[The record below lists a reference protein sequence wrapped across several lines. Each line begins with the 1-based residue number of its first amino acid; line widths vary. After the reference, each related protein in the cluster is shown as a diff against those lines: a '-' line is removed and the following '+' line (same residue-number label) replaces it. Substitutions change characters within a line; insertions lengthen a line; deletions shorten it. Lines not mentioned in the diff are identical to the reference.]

1 MARADEI
8 PGRLAELGRMTRD
21 NPDQLIRIGRIES
34 MLEGRM
40 TLARELARS
49 EPNSDQR
56 ELVQDL
62 STRYPIRG
70 LVEELQASEQKLLAL
85 RAEQAARQRKQTEL
99 VSWSSLVIQLAL
111 LGLVLWLLQ
120 RQIGRRLHAERQSLR
135 SAARAASV
143 LQTVREPIVLLDRD
157 LRVQL
162 HNPAFAELY
171 GLQDERADG
180 LLLENV
186 GDNAWQ
192 DPVVRQR
199 LADVLSRGRELWDFE
214 HEQRT
219 ADGVVRYML
228 LNARRM
234 PLPDSDDE
242 VVLLTI
248 SDVTMQRA
256 VQLRVEELNR
266 QLEGKVA
273 QVSEV
278 NRELE
283 AFSYSVSHDLRAPLR
298 HVAGF
303 SDKLSR
309 HLGDQADDKSRH
321 YLDVI
326 SSSARRMA
334 ALIDDLLVYSRLGRA
349 AMRQQAVDMQSLVA
363 DTRAMLDSN
372 LQAEAENSGHV
383 HQVEWNI
390 APLPIVVGDEN
401 MIRQVWLNLLGN
413 AVKYSGNREP
423 AKIRVDYQQQ
433 PDGGHQFTV
442 SDNGA
447 GFDMAYA
454 GKLFGVFQRLHKA
467 SDYPG
472 TGIGLASVRRVL
484 TRHGGRIWAEAEPD
498 VGATFHFYLPPRP
511 TRTNKVP
518 LHDDSAHHSSRR
530 RQPGGRRNGDR
541 RPGRSASG
549 QSHRARRGRRGSDG
563 LPAASRCLRQPRGRL
578 AGGAAAGHQDA
589 AHGWPGSAAADPRA
603 RRTQAA
609 AGGDPVVLA
618 RGKRPGPQLGHGRER
633 LRGQAGGRGPV
644 LRRSADPGQVLGVDQ
659 PGTGTRVSPCPDRS
673 RPGALRILL
682 VEDSPEDAELM
693 SEQMLDAGLEARFE
707 RVERGG
713 TAPGTGG
720 VPAGH
725 RAVRPEHAGVLR

>member
-1 MARADEI
+1 MAQVFSDDVWDRWRLPALALAAAAIIVVPWLTLRKLQQDNEQAMAWVSHTQAVGVALQQLQADVRDVESAALTLSKGVDAPGLRERMAKANEI
-8 PGRLAELGRMTRD
+8 PGRLAQLGRMTRD
-21 NPDQLIRIGRIES
+21 NPEQLIRIGRIES
-34 MLEGRM
+34 MLDGR
-40 TLARELARS
+40 LAVARELAKS

-70 LVEELQASEQKLLAL
+70 LVEELQASEEKLLAL
-85 RAEQAARQRKQTEL
+85 RAEQAARQRRQTEF
-99 VSWSSLVIQLAL
+99 VSWSSLVVQLAL

-120 RQIGRRLHAERQSLR
+120 RQIGRRLHAEQQSQR

-143 LQTVREPIVLLDRD
+143 LQTVREPIVLLDRE

-180 LLLENV
+180 LLLESV
-186 GDNAWQ
+186 GDGAWR
-192 DPVVRQR
+192 DPVMRRR
-199 LADVLSRGRELWDFE
+199 LSDVLLRGRELWDFE
-214 HEQRT
+214 HEQRA
-219 ADGVVRYML
+219 ADGMVRYML

-234 PLPDSDDE
+234 PLPDTDDE
-242 VVLLTI
+242 VVLMTV
-248 SDVTMQRA
+248 SDVTVQRA

-309 HLGDQADDKSRH
+309 HLGEQADDKSRH
-321 YLDVI
+321 YLEVI

-334 ALIDDLLVYSRLGRA
+334 ALIDDLLVYSRLGRV

-372 LQAEAENSGHV
+372 LQAEAENNGHA
-383 HQVEWNI
+383 HQVEWSI

-423 AKIRVDYQQQ
+423 AKIRVDYQLQ

-454 GKLFGVFQRLHKA
+454 AKLFGVFQRLHKA

-498 VGATFHFYLPPRP
+498 VGATFHFYLPPAIDADKQGP
-511 TRTNKVP
+511 
-518 LHDDSAHHSSRR
+518 SA
-530 RQPGGRRNGDR
+530 
-541 RPGRSASG
+541 
-549 QSHRARRGRRGSDG
+549 
-563 LPAASRCLRQPRGRL
+563 
-578 AGGAAAGHQDA
+578 
-589 AHGWPGSAAADPRA
+589 
-603 RRTQAA
+603 
-609 AGGDPVVLA
+609 
-618 RGKRPGPQLGHGRER
+618 
-633 LRGQAGGRGPV
+633 
-644 LRRSADPGQVLGVDQ
+644 
-659 PGTGTRVSPCPDRS
+659 
-673 RPGALRILL
+673 
-682 VEDSPEDAELM
+682 
-693 SEQMLDAGLEARFE
+693 
-707 RVERGG
+707 
-713 TAPGTGG
+713 
-720 VPAGH
+720 
-725 RAVRPEHAGVLR
+725 

>member
-1 MARADEI
+1 MALVFSDDIWDRWRLPALALAAAAIIVVPWLTLRKLQQDSEQAMAWVNHTQAVGVALQQLQADVRDVESAALTLSKGVDAPGLRERMARADEI

-40 TLARELARS
+40 ALARELARS

-219 ADGVVRYML
+219 ADGMVRHML

-372 LQAEAENSGHV
+372 LQAEAENSGHA
-383 HQVEWNI
+383 HQVDWSI

-498 VGATFHFYLPPRP
+498 VGAAFHFYLPPATDADKQGP
-511 TRTNKVP
+511 
-518 LHDDSAHHSSRR
+518 SA
-530 RQPGGRRNGDR
+530 
-541 RPGRSASG
+541 
-549 QSHRARRGRRGSDG
+549 
-563 LPAASRCLRQPRGRL
+563 
-578 AGGAAAGHQDA
+578 
-589 AHGWPGSAAADPRA
+589 
-603 RRTQAA
+603 
-609 AGGDPVVLA
+609 
-618 RGKRPGPQLGHGRER
+618 
-633 LRGQAGGRGPV
+633 
-644 LRRSADPGQVLGVDQ
+644 
-659 PGTGTRVSPCPDRS
+659 
-673 RPGALRILL
+673 
-682 VEDSPEDAELM
+682 
-693 SEQMLDAGLEARFE
+693 
-707 RVERGG
+707 
-713 TAPGTGG
+713 
-720 VPAGH
+720 
-725 RAVRPEHAGVLR
+725 

>member
-1 MARADEI
+1 M
-8 PGRLAELGRMTRD
+8 
-21 NPDQLIRIGRIES
+21 
-34 MLEGRM
+34 
-40 TLARELARS
+40 
-49 EPNSDQR
+49 
-56 ELVQDL
+56 
-62 STRYPIRG
+62 
-70 LVEELQASEQKLLAL
+70 EELQASEQKLLAL

-99 VSWSSLVIQLAL
+99 VSWSSLLIQLAL

-180 LLLENV
+180 LLLETV

-199 LADVLSRGRELWDFE
+199 LSDVLSRGRELWDFE

-219 ADGVVRYML
+219 ADGMVRYML

-234 PLPDSDDE
+234 PLPDTDDE

-309 HLGDQADDKSRH
+309 HLGDAADDKSRH
-321 YLDVI
+321 YLEVI

-372 LQAEAENSGHV
+372 LQAEAESSGHA
-383 HQVEWNI
+383 HQVEWSI

-498 VGATFHFYLPPRP
+498 VGATFHFYLPPAIDADKQGP
-511 TRTNKVP
+511 
-518 LHDDSAHHSSRR
+518 SA
-530 RQPGGRRNGDR
+530 
-541 RPGRSASG
+541 
-549 QSHRARRGRRGSDG
+549 
-563 LPAASRCLRQPRGRL
+563 
-578 AGGAAAGHQDA
+578 
-589 AHGWPGSAAADPRA
+589 
-603 RRTQAA
+603 
-609 AGGDPVVLA
+609 
-618 RGKRPGPQLGHGRER
+618 
-633 LRGQAGGRGPV
+633 
-644 LRRSADPGQVLGVDQ
+644 
-659 PGTGTRVSPCPDRS
+659 
-673 RPGALRILL
+673 
-682 VEDSPEDAELM
+682 
-693 SEQMLDAGLEARFE
+693 
-707 RVERGG
+707 
-713 TAPGTGG
+713 
-720 VPAGH
+720 
-725 RAVRPEHAGVLR
+725 

>member
-1 MARADEI
+1 MALVFSDDIWDRWRLPALALAAAAIIVVPWLTLRKLQQDSEQAMAWVNHTQAVGVALQQLQADVRDVESAALTLSKGVDAPGLRERMAKANEI

-34 MLEGRM
+34 MLDGR
-40 TLARELARS
+40 LAVARELARS

-180 LLLENV
+180 LLLETV

-199 LADVLSRGRELWDFE
+199 LSDVLSRGRELWDFE

-219 ADGVVRYML
+219 ADGMVRYML

-234 PLPDSDDE
+234 PLPDTDDE

-309 HLGDQADDKSRH
+309 HLGDAADDKSRH
-321 YLDVI
+321 YLEVI

-372 LQAEAENSGHV
+372 LQAEAESSGHA
-383 HQVEWNI
+383 HQVEWSI

-498 VGATFHFYLPPRP
+498 VGATFHFYLPPAIDADKQGP
-511 TRTNKVP
+511 
-518 LHDDSAHHSSRR
+518 SA
-530 RQPGGRRNGDR
+530 
-541 RPGRSASG
+541 
-549 QSHRARRGRRGSDG
+549 
-563 LPAASRCLRQPRGRL
+563 
-578 AGGAAAGHQDA
+578 
-589 AHGWPGSAAADPRA
+589 
-603 RRTQAA
+603 
-609 AGGDPVVLA
+609 
-618 RGKRPGPQLGHGRER
+618 
-633 LRGQAGGRGPV
+633 
-644 LRRSADPGQVLGVDQ
+644 
-659 PGTGTRVSPCPDRS
+659 
-673 RPGALRILL
+673 
-682 VEDSPEDAELM
+682 
-693 SEQMLDAGLEARFE
+693 
-707 RVERGG
+707 
-713 TAPGTGG
+713 
-720 VPAGH
+720 
-725 RAVRPEHAGVLR
+725 

>member
-1 MARADEI
+1 MARVFSDDIWDRWRLPALALAAAAIIVVPWLTLRKLQQDSEEAMAWVNHTQAVGVALQQLQADVRDVESAALTLSKGVDAPGLRERMAKANDL

-40 TLARELARS
+40 ALARELAKS

-70 LVEELQASEQKLLAL
+70 LVEELQASEQKLLTQ

-99 VSWSSLVIQLAL
+99 VSWSSLVIQLSL

-180 LLLENV
+180 LLLDTV
-186 GDNAWQ
+186 GDGAWK
-192 DPVVRQR
+192 DPVMRQR
-199 LADVLSRGRELWDFE
+199 LSDVLLRGRELWDFE
-214 HEQRT
+214 HEQRA
-219 ADGVVRYML
+219 ADGMVRYML

-234 PLPDSDDE
+234 PLPDTDDE
-242 VVLLTI
+242 VVLLTV
-248 SDVTMQRA
+248 SDVTVQRA

-309 HLGDQADDKSRH
+309 HLGDAADDKSRH
-321 YLDVI
+321 YLEVI

-372 LQAEAENSGHV
+372 LQAEAENSGHA
-383 HQVEWNI
+383 HHVEWSI

-423 AKIRVDYQQQ
+423 AKIRVDYQPQ

-498 VGATFHFYLPPRP
+498 VGATFHFYLPPATDADKQGP
-511 TRTNKVP
+511 
-518 LHDDSAHHSSRR
+518 SA
-530 RQPGGRRNGDR
+530 
-541 RPGRSASG
+541 
-549 QSHRARRGRRGSDG
+549 
-563 LPAASRCLRQPRGRL
+563 
-578 AGGAAAGHQDA
+578 
-589 AHGWPGSAAADPRA
+589 
-603 RRTQAA
+603 
-609 AGGDPVVLA
+609 
-618 RGKRPGPQLGHGRER
+618 
-633 LRGQAGGRGPV
+633 
-644 LRRSADPGQVLGVDQ
+644 
-659 PGTGTRVSPCPDRS
+659 
-673 RPGALRILL
+673 
-682 VEDSPEDAELM
+682 
-693 SEQMLDAGLEARFE
+693 
-707 RVERGG
+707 
-713 TAPGTGG
+713 
-720 VPAGH
+720 
-725 RAVRPEHAGVLR
+725 

>member
-1 MARADEI
+1 MALVFSDDFWDRWRLPALALAAAAIIVVPWLTLRKLQQDNEQAMAWVNHTQAVGVALQQLQADVRDVESAALTLSKGVDAPGLRERMAKANDI

-40 TLARELARS
+40 ALARELAKS

-56 ELVQDL
+56 GLVKDL

-70 LVEELQASEQKLLAL
+70 LVEELQASEQKLLTL

-135 SAARAASV
+135 AAARAASV

-180 LLLENV
+180 LLLESV
-186 GDNAWQ
+186 GDGAWK
-192 DPVVRQR
+192 DTVVRQR
-199 LADVLSRGRELWDFE
+199 LSDVLSRGRELWDFE

-219 ADGVVRYML
+219 ADGMARYML

-234 PLPDSDDE
+234 PLPDTDDE
-242 VVLLTI
+242 VVLLTV

-309 HLGDQADDKSRH
+309 HLGDAADDKSRH
-321 YLDVI
+321 YLEVI

-372 LQAEAENSGHV
+372 LQAEAESSGHA
-383 HQVEWNI
+383 HQVEWSI
-390 APLPIVVGDEN
+390 APLPIVVADEN

-423 AKIRVDYQQQ
+423 AKIRVDYQPQ

-498 VGATFHFYLPPRP
+498 VGATFHFYLPPAIDADKQGP
-511 TRTNKVP
+511 
-518 LHDDSAHHSSRR
+518 SA
-530 RQPGGRRNGDR
+530 
-541 RPGRSASG
+541 
-549 QSHRARRGRRGSDG
+549 
-563 LPAASRCLRQPRGRL
+563 
-578 AGGAAAGHQDA
+578 
-589 AHGWPGSAAADPRA
+589 
-603 RRTQAA
+603 
-609 AGGDPVVLA
+609 
-618 RGKRPGPQLGHGRER
+618 
-633 LRGQAGGRGPV
+633 
-644 LRRSADPGQVLGVDQ
+644 
-659 PGTGTRVSPCPDRS
+659 
-673 RPGALRILL
+673 
-682 VEDSPEDAELM
+682 
-693 SEQMLDAGLEARFE
+693 
-707 RVERGG
+707 
-713 TAPGTGG
+713 
-720 VPAGH
+720 
-725 RAVRPEHAGVLR
+725 

>member
-1 MARADEI
+1 MALVFSDDIWDRWRLPALALAAAAIIVVPWLTLRKLQQDSEQAMAWVNHTQAVGVALQQLQADVRDVESAALTLSKGVDAPGLRERMAKANEI

-34 MLEGRM
+34 MLDGR
-40 TLARELARS
+40 LAVARELARS

-180 LLLENV
+180 LLLETV
-186 GDNAWQ
+186 GNKAWQ

-199 LADVLSRGRELWDFE
+199 LSDVLSRGRELWDFE

-219 ADGVVRYML
+219 ADGMVRYML

-234 PLPDSDDE
+234 PLPDTDDE

-309 HLGDQADDKSRH
+309 HLGDAADDKSRH
-321 YLDVI
+321 YLEVI

-372 LQAEAENSGHV
+372 LQAEAENSGHA
-383 HQVEWNI
+383 HQVEWSI

-498 VGATFHFYLPPRP
+498 VGATFHFYLPPAIDADKQGP
-511 TRTNKVP
+511 
-518 LHDDSAHHSSRR
+518 SA
-530 RQPGGRRNGDR
+530 
-541 RPGRSASG
+541 
-549 QSHRARRGRRGSDG
+549 
-563 LPAASRCLRQPRGRL
+563 
-578 AGGAAAGHQDA
+578 
-589 AHGWPGSAAADPRA
+589 
-603 RRTQAA
+603 
-609 AGGDPVVLA
+609 
-618 RGKRPGPQLGHGRER
+618 
-633 LRGQAGGRGPV
+633 
-644 LRRSADPGQVLGVDQ
+644 
-659 PGTGTRVSPCPDRS
+659 
-673 RPGALRILL
+673 
-682 VEDSPEDAELM
+682 
-693 SEQMLDAGLEARFE
+693 
-707 RVERGG
+707 
-713 TAPGTGG
+713 
-720 VPAGH
+720 
-725 RAVRPEHAGVLR
+725 

>member
-1 MARADEI
+1 MALVFSDDIWDRWRLPALALAAAAIIVVPWLTLRKLQQDNEQAMAWVNHTQAVGVALQQLQADVRDVESAALTLSKGVDAPGLRERMAAANDI

-40 TLARELARS
+40 ALARELARS

-56 ELVQDL
+56 ELVKDL

-70 LVEELQASEQKLLAL
+70 LVEELQASEQQLLTL

-99 VSWSSLVIQLAL
+99 VSWSSLVIQLGL

-186 GDNAWQ
+186 GDGAWK
-192 DPVVRQR
+192 DAVVRQR
-199 LADVLSRGRELWDFE
+199 LSDVLLRGRELWDFE

-219 ADGVVRYML
+219 ADGMARYML

-234 PLPDSDDE
+234 PLPDTDDE
-242 VVLLTI
+242 VVLLTV

-309 HLGDQADDKSRH
+309 HLGDAADDKSRH

-334 ALIDDLLVYSRLGRA
+334 ALIDDLLVYSRLGLA

-383 HQVEWNI
+383 HQVEWSI

-423 AKIRVDYQQQ
+423 AKIRVDYQPQ

-498 VGATFHFYLPPRP
+498 VGATFHFYLPPAIDADKQGP
-511 TRTNKVP
+511 
-518 LHDDSAHHSSRR
+518 SA
-530 RQPGGRRNGDR
+530 
-541 RPGRSASG
+541 
-549 QSHRARRGRRGSDG
+549 
-563 LPAASRCLRQPRGRL
+563 
-578 AGGAAAGHQDA
+578 
-589 AHGWPGSAAADPRA
+589 
-603 RRTQAA
+603 
-609 AGGDPVVLA
+609 
-618 RGKRPGPQLGHGRER
+618 
-633 LRGQAGGRGPV
+633 
-644 LRRSADPGQVLGVDQ
+644 
-659 PGTGTRVSPCPDRS
+659 
-673 RPGALRILL
+673 
-682 VEDSPEDAELM
+682 
-693 SEQMLDAGLEARFE
+693 
-707 RVERGG
+707 
-713 TAPGTGG
+713 
-720 VPAGH
+720 
-725 RAVRPEHAGVLR
+725 

>member
-1 MARADEI
+1 MALVFSDDIWDRWRLPALALAAAAIIVVPWLTLRKLQQDNEQAMAWVNHTQAVGVALQQLQADVRDVESAALTLSKGVDAPGLRERMAKANDI

-40 TLARELARS
+40 ALARELAKS

-70 LVEELQASEQKLLAL
+70 LVEELQASEQKLLTL

-99 VSWSSLVIQLAL
+99 VSWTSLVVQLAL

-180 LLLENV
+180 LLLESV
-186 GDNAWQ
+186 GDGAWK
-192 DPVVRQR
+192 DAVVRQR
-199 LADVLSRGRELWDFE
+199 LSDVLSRGRELWDFE

-219 ADGVVRYML
+219 ADGMARYML

-234 PLPDSDDE
+234 PLPDTDDE
-242 VVLLTI
+242 VVLLTV

-309 HLGDQADDKSRH
+309 HLGDAADDKSRH
-321 YLDVI
+321 YLEVI

-334 ALIDDLLVYSRLGRA
+334 ALIDDLLVYSRLGRV

-372 LQAEAENSGHV
+372 LQAEAESTGHA
-383 HQVEWNI
+383 HQVEWSI

-423 AKIRVDYQQQ
+423 AKIRVDYHPQ

-498 VGATFHFYLPPRP
+498 VGATFHFYLPPAIDADKQGP
-511 TRTNKVP
+511 
-518 LHDDSAHHSSRR
+518 SA
-530 RQPGGRRNGDR
+530 
-541 RPGRSASG
+541 
-549 QSHRARRGRRGSDG
+549 
-563 LPAASRCLRQPRGRL
+563 
-578 AGGAAAGHQDA
+578 
-589 AHGWPGSAAADPRA
+589 
-603 RRTQAA
+603 
-609 AGGDPVVLA
+609 
-618 RGKRPGPQLGHGRER
+618 
-633 LRGQAGGRGPV
+633 
-644 LRRSADPGQVLGVDQ
+644 
-659 PGTGTRVSPCPDRS
+659 
-673 RPGALRILL
+673 
-682 VEDSPEDAELM
+682 
-693 SEQMLDAGLEARFE
+693 
-707 RVERGG
+707 
-713 TAPGTGG
+713 
-720 VPAGH
+720 
-725 RAVRPEHAGVLR
+725 

>member
-1 MARADEI
+1 MALVFSDDIWDRWRLPALALAAAAIIVVPWLTLRNLQQDNEQAMAWVSHTQAVGVALQQLQADVRDVESAALTLSKGIDAPGLRERMAKANEI

-34 MLEGRM
+34 MLEGR
-40 TLARELARS
+40 LAVARELARS
-49 EPNSDQR
+49 KPDSDQR
-56 ELVQDL
+56 ALVQDL

-70 LVEELQASEQKLLAL
+70 LVEELQASEQTLLTA

-99 VSWSSLVIQLAL
+99 VSWSSMVVQLAL

-180 LLLENV
+180 LLLEAV
-186 GDNAWQ
+186 GDGAWQ

-199 LADVLSRGRELWDFE
+199 LADVLLRGRELWDFE

-219 ADGVVRYML
+219 ADGISRYML

-234 PLPDSDDE
+234 PLPDTDDE

-248 SDVTMQRA
+248 SDVTVQRA
-256 VQLRVEELNR
+256 VQLRVEELDR

-309 HLGDQADDKSRH
+309 HLGEQADDKSRH
-321 YLDVI
+321 YLEVI

-363 DTRAMLDSN
+363 DTRAMLDAN
-372 LQAEAENSGHV
+372 LLAEAESTGHA
-383 HQVEWNI
+383 HQVEWSI
-390 APLPIVVGDEN
+390 APLPIVVADEN

-423 AKIRVDYQQQ
+423 ARIRVDYRQQ

-498 VGATFHFYLPPRP
+498 VGATFHFYLPPAIDADKQGP
-511 TRTNKVP
+511 
-518 LHDDSAHHSSRR
+518 SA
-530 RQPGGRRNGDR
+530 
-541 RPGRSASG
+541 
-549 QSHRARRGRRGSDG
+549 
-563 LPAASRCLRQPRGRL
+563 
-578 AGGAAAGHQDA
+578 
-589 AHGWPGSAAADPRA
+589 
-603 RRTQAA
+603 
-609 AGGDPVVLA
+609 
-618 RGKRPGPQLGHGRER
+618 
-633 LRGQAGGRGPV
+633 
-644 LRRSADPGQVLGVDQ
+644 
-659 PGTGTRVSPCPDRS
+659 
-673 RPGALRILL
+673 
-682 VEDSPEDAELM
+682 
-693 SEQMLDAGLEARFE
+693 
-707 RVERGG
+707 
-713 TAPGTGG
+713 
-720 VPAGH
+720 
-725 RAVRPEHAGVLR
+725 

>member
-1 MARADEI
+1 MALVFSDDIWDRWRLPALALAAAAIIIVPWLTLRQLQQDNEQAMAWVSHTQAVGVALQQLQADVRDVESAALTLSKGVDAPGLRERMGKANDI
-8 PGRLAELGRMTRD
+8 PGRLTELARMTRD

-40 TLARELARS
+40 ALARQLARS
-49 EPNSDQR
+49 EPNTDQR

-70 LVEELQASEQKLLAL
+70 LVEEMQASEQKLLAA

-99 VSWSSLVIQLAL
+99 VSWSSLVVQLCL

-120 RQIGRRLHAERQSLR
+120 RQIGRRLQAERQSLR
-135 SAARAASV
+135 AAARAASV

-162 HNPAFAELY
+162 HNTAFAELY

-180 LLLENV
+180 TLLADV
-186 GDNAWQ
+186 GEGAWQ

-199 LADVLSRGRELWDFE
+199 LSDVLLRGRELWDFE
-214 HEQRT
+214 LEQRT
-219 ADGVVRYML
+219 DGTVRYML
-228 LNARRM
+228 INARRM
-234 PLPDSDDE
+234 PLPDTDDE
-242 VVLLTI
+242 VVLMTI
-248 SDVTMQRA
+248 SDVTVQRA
-256 VQLRVEELNR
+256 VQWRVEELNR

-309 HLGDQADDKSRH
+309 HLGEGADEKSRH

-326 SSSARRMA
+326 SGSARRMA

-349 AMRQQAVDMQSLVA
+349 AMRQQAVDMQTLVA
-363 DTRAMLDSN
+363 DTRAMLDAN
-372 LQAEAENSGHV
+372 LKTDAEGSGVAH
-383 HQVEWNI
+383 HVEWTI
-390 APLPIVVGDEN
+390 APLPIVVADEN
-401 MIRQVWLNLLGN
+401 MMRQVWLNLLGN
-413 AVKYSGNREP
+413 AVKYSANRAP
-423 AKIRVDYQQQ
+423 ARIRVDYQQQ
-433 PDGGHQFTV
+433 ADGGHQFTV

-484 TRHGGRIWAEAEPD
+484 TRHGGRIWAEAAPD
-498 VGATFHFYLPPRP
+498 AGATFHFHLPP
-511 TRTNKVP
+511 
-518 LHDDSAHHSSRR
+518 A
-530 RQPGGRRNGDR
+530 
-541 RPGRSASG
+541 
-549 QSHRARRGRRGSDG
+549 
-563 LPAASRCLRQPRGRL
+563 
-578 AGGAAAGHQDA
+578 
-589 AHGWPGSAAADPRA
+589 
-603 RRTQAA
+603 
-609 AGGDPVVLA
+609 
-618 RGKRPGPQLGHGRER
+618 
-633 LRGQAGGRGPV
+633 
-644 LRRSADPGQVLGVDQ
+644 
-659 PGTGTRVSPCPDRS
+659 
-673 RPGALRILL
+673 
-682 VEDSPEDAELM
+682 
-693 SEQMLDAGLEARFE
+693 LDAVNQGPSA
-707 RVERGG
+707 
-713 TAPGTGG
+713 
-720 VPAGH
+720 
-725 RAVRPEHAGVLR
+725 

>member
-1 MARADEI
+1 MALVFSDDIWDRWRLPALALAAAAIIVVPWLTLRQLQQDSEDAMAWVNHTQAVGVALQQLQADVRDVESAALTLSKGVDAPGLRERMAKANDL

-21 NPDQLIRIGRIES
+21 NPEQLIRIGRIES

-40 TLARELARS
+40 ALARELAKS

-70 LVEELQASEQKLLAL
+70 LVEELQASEQKLLTQ

-180 LLLENV
+180 LLLDTV
-186 GDNAWQ
+186 GDGAWK
-192 DPVVRQR
+192 DPVMRQR
-199 LADVLSRGRELWDFE
+199 LSDVLLRGRELWDFE
-214 HEQRT
+214 HEQRA
-219 ADGVVRYML
+219 ADGMVRYML

-234 PLPDSDDE
+234 PLPDTDDE
-242 VVLLTI
+242 VVLLTV
-248 SDVTMQRA
+248 SDVTVQRA

-309 HLGDQADDKSRH
+309 HLGDAADDKSRH
-321 YLDVI
+321 YLEVI

-372 LQAEAENSGHV
+372 LQAEAENSGHA
-383 HQVEWNI
+383 HHVEWSI

-423 AKIRVDYQQQ
+423 AKIRVDYQPQ
-433 PDGGHQFTV
+433 PEGGHQFTV

-498 VGATFHFYLPPRP
+498 VGATFHFYLPPAIDADKQGP
-511 TRTNKVP
+511 
-518 LHDDSAHHSSRR
+518 SA
-530 RQPGGRRNGDR
+530 
-541 RPGRSASG
+541 
-549 QSHRARRGRRGSDG
+549 
-563 LPAASRCLRQPRGRL
+563 
-578 AGGAAAGHQDA
+578 
-589 AHGWPGSAAADPRA
+589 
-603 RRTQAA
+603 
-609 AGGDPVVLA
+609 
-618 RGKRPGPQLGHGRER
+618 
-633 LRGQAGGRGPV
+633 
-644 LRRSADPGQVLGVDQ
+644 
-659 PGTGTRVSPCPDRS
+659 
-673 RPGALRILL
+673 
-682 VEDSPEDAELM
+682 
-693 SEQMLDAGLEARFE
+693 
-707 RVERGG
+707 
-713 TAPGTGG
+713 
-720 VPAGH
+720 
-725 RAVRPEHAGVLR
+725 